1 MHFLQKRCDAPLCVS
16 GVYSH
21 DSREK
26 LDRVLLRS
34 LERVT
39 PDDGAEA
46 TAVANGADFFN
57 TSSSLSSVG
66 PPEKNT
72 MRLPLK
78 VPWTTCRTR
87 SAGERHRLGV
97 APAFNGQLEVVVGV
111 VSGWVHT
118 EATGGPMLETLVDWQ
133 DHQLAGSCQPPMGQE
148 ERQARLGPRV
158 VTLLPAQNLPHANE
172 HVGASNRGCD
182 FGHCASDRHQ
192 SPLTLP
198 VQPTPSRI
206 RSA

>member
-1 MHFLQKRCDAPLCVS
+1 MHHFVS
-16 GVYSH
+16 PAYILMIV
-21 DSREK
+21 
-26 LDRVLLRS
+26 VRS
-34 LERVT
+34 L
-39 PDDGAEA
+39 
-46 TAVANGADFFN
+46 TACSFGRWKELRPMMEPKPPRSRMARTSSN